1 MSVVESSST
10 VERLEVP
17 QQNLK
22 SVNVKITG
30 TSELIVHRFSEKALK
45 MIEDIQAKKTKT
57 RTKRKPEKERKW
69 LELS

>member
-57 RTKRKPEKERKW
+57 RTKRKPV
-69 LELS
+69 LESFVPK

>member
-30 TSELIVHRFSEKALK
+30 TSEHIVHRLSEKAGK
-45 MIEDIQAKKTKT
+45 MNEDIQGTKT
-57 RTKRKPEKERKW
+57 TNRKKRKHANAKE
-69 LELS
+69 EC